1 MTKEQAARKLVEQT
15 FHSLCFEKSSF
26 SSEDVRQSCL
36 DLINKE
42 IERTAFLTEIIGE

>member
-1 MTKEQAARKLVEQT
+1 MTREQAAAALVDKT
-15 FHSLCFEKSSF
+15 FQLLCFEKSSF

-42 IERTAFLTEIIGE
+42 IERTVFLTEIIGE